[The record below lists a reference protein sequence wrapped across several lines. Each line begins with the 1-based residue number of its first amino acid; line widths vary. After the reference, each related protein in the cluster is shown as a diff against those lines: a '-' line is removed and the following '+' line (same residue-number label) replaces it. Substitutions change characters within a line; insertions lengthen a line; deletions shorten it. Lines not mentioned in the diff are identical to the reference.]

1 MYQGFFLAPHVA
13 GQALK
18 GAILQPVLE
27 KLGMNTSPAWNAPR
41 TDLIQSV
48 QFDDKDR
55 MIAFCQAIQ
64 YASPLI
70 RILLRMQT
78 ICQAMK
84 MM

>member
-1 MYQGFFLAPHVA
+1 
-13 GQALK
+13 
-18 GAILQPVLE
+18 
-27 KLGMNTSPAWNAPR
+27 MNTSPAWNAPR

-64 YASPLI
+64 YASQLI

>member
-18 GAILQPVLE
+18 GAILQFFRKVRNE
-27 KLGMNTSPAWNAPR
+27 HVTSVECTR

-64 YASPLI
+64 YASQLI